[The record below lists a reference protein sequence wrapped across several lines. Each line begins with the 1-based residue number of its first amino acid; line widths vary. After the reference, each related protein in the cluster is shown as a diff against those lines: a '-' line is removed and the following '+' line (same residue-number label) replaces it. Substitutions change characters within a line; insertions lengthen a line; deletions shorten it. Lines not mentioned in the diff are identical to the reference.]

1 MIGGFIITVMI
12 YHYMDYE
19 SSTLK
24 FNNSA
29 AIFTCNYFHFLM
41 LTLTF

>member
-1 MIGGFIITVMI
+1 MIGGFIIIVMI
-12 YHYMDYE
+12 YHYMNYD

-29 AIFTCNYFHFLM
+29 AIFTYNYFHFVM
-41 LTLTF
+41 LTLAF